1 MMLFTAATFTIL
13 FIVLTLFPMLADE
26 SGGKTMVR
34 KVLFIEYPVHA

>member
-26 SGGKTMVR
+26 FYSQDYG
-34 KVLFIEYPVHA
+34 P